1 MVCYS
6 ETKSRDKIK
15 SMGIVSKSWVF
26 LVFIVC
32 MGCQKNNI
40 IKEEE
45 KFHGLWRLVIMEQ
58 MNDDSA
64 QWEEWRNGMQ
74 GYILYDG
81 SNNMSLHL
89 TTKGYEKTGIQFP
102 NFTDTI
108 AEEALKHL
116 TNSYVYVA
124 KYKVDKEQGIVE
136 HARISHSNPGDWN
149 KVVKRNYVFKGDT
162 LILTPVESANSNLRL
177 TWVKDKR

>member
-1 MVCYS
+1 MSFFVLFMVFS
-6 ETKSRDKIK
+6 
-15 SMGIVSKSWVF
+15 
-26 LVFIVC
+26 
-32 MGCQKNNI
+32 CQKKKI
-40 IKEEE
+40 RKEENP
-45 KFHGLWRLVIMEQ
+45 FHGLWSLVIMEQ
-58 MNDDSA
+58 LNSDTG

-81 SNNMSLHL
+81 NNNMSVHL
-89 TTKGYEKTGIQFP
+89 TTKGYDKTDIQFP

-108 AEEALKHL
+108 SDAALKHL

-124 KYKVDKEQGIVE
+124 KYKVDKEQGTVE

-149 KVVKRNYVFKGDT
+149 KIVKRNYTFKGDT
-162 LILTPVESANSNLRL
+162 LILKPVENANSNLRL